1 MGVQGLW
8 DLVSPAGRRV
18 DADIVSYK
26 TVAVDAS
33 IWMFHFV
40 KAMRDESGNMIP
52 GAHLIGFFR
61 RICKLMHLKARP
73 VFVFDGPPPELKRRT
88 LKQRL
93 KIREQV
99 ETNVKKTAEKLFRA
113 RMKSHLS

>member
-18 DADIVSYK
+18 DADVVSYK
-26 TVAVDAS
+26 TIAVDAS

-88 LKQRL
+88 LRERM

-99 ETNVKKTAEKLFRA
+99 ETNVKKTAEKL
-113 RMKSHLS
+113 KKKDGKGD